1 MNNEQYPSK
10 LPAQEQHQQPTWNR
24 EDMKPLPDTENPKY
38 KGSNKL
44 QGKNAIITGG
54 DSGIGRSV
62 SIAFAKEG
70 ANVAIIYLNES
81 NDAEVTKQLVE
92 EEGGRCLLI
101 AGDIGDESFCKKA
114 VQQTVD
120 ELGGLDILVNNAA
133 EQPPQKSI
141 LDIGTEQLEKTFR
154 TNIFS
159 MFHLTRSALSH
170 LKQGSAII
178 NTTSITAYQEH
189 RKLLDYSSTKGAI
202 TTFTRSL
209 AHQLA
214 EKGIRVNGVAP
225 VPIWTPLI
233 PTTFTAEEVS
243 KFGQDTPM
251 KRPGQPEEVAPSYV
265 YLASNS
271 DFSYVS
277 GQILHING
285 GKVING

>member
-1 MNNEQYPSK
+1 
-10 LPAQEQHQQPTWNR
+10 
-24 EDMKPLPDTENPKY
+24 
-38 KGSNKL
+38 
-44 QGKNAIITGG
+44 
-54 DSGIGRSV
+54 
-62 SIAFAKEG
+62 
-70 ANVAIIYLNES
+70 
-81 NDAEVTKQLVE
+81 
-92 EEGGRCLLI
+92 
-101 AGDIGDESFCKKA
+101 
-114 VQQTVD
+114 
-120 ELGGLDILVNNAA
+120 
-133 EQPPQKSI
+133 
-141 LDIGTEQLEKTFR
+141 
-154 TNIFS
+154 